1 MNSRS
6 LLLAVVV
13 AIAPGAVIGESV
25 YKWTDEDGIT
35 HFGDRQPTGTRA
47 ETVNI
52 RTGGS
57 TSRVESQN
65 PQDQVEE
72 LEGRQQDA
80 AERRR
85 LEAVE
90 EARQKQRI
98 ANCEAA
104 QSNLR
109 ILNSTSRIRVDE
121 DGEQRYLAPDEIIEK
136 RKSFEQIA
144 QENCGPESGE

>member
-6 LLLAVVV
+6 LLLAVVI
-13 AIAPGAVIGESV
+13 AIAPGSAISESV

-35 HFGDRQPTGTRA
+35 HFGDRQPAGTRA

-57 TSRVESQN
+57 ANRVAGQS

-80 AERRR
+80 AERQR
-85 LEAVE
+85 LEVVE
-90 EARQKQRI
+90 EARQKQRS

-109 ILNSTSRIRVDE
+109 ILASTSRIRVEE
-121 DGEQRYLAPDEIIEK
+121 DGEQRYLTPDEIIEK

-144 QENCGPESGE
+144 QENCGPEPGE